1 MEVERCVPERKG
13 SSSDR
18 RALSS
23 VARYAVHSRN
33 VIVDSD
39 WMFLLQTN
47 NTLFESIRY
56 EHGTVVCIAAHAYW
70 EASGWEAEEVDGER
84 LGNPRALLAG

>member
-1 MEVERCVPERKG
+1 
-13 SSSDR
+13 
-18 RALSS
+18 
-23 VARYAVHSRN
+23 
-33 VIVDSD
+33 
-39 WMFLLQTN
+39 MFLLQTN